1 MAHVQTHARGH
12 VCDDHVALTWL
23 DSGLPIAT
31 GVLSSM
37 RFEDRKRICVPTAL
51 TVYILTLDAH
61 RRGSITVQRTNVVTK
76 HVLHL

>member
-31 GVLSSM
+31 GILSSI
-37 RFEDRKRICVPTAL
+37 RFENIKHICVLTAL
-51 TVYILTLDAH
+51 TVYTVILDAH
-61 RRGSITVQRTNVVTK
+61 RRGLITVQRTNVVTK